1 MLNNNSEYIAASVA
15 FRGSIPIIMG
25 TRFDFLM
32 IGKDEVASRDIWN
45 WLCQEL
51 ERKDALL
58 NRFAPDSEVS
68 RVNKA
73 KVMQNSTIS
82 QELADLIR
90 IARDYWHRTGGLFDI
105 TKGGMKEVSLD
116 EENRI
121 SLRGHELDFGG
132 FAKGFLLKEL
142 KSKLVSSGIRTAFV
156 DFGDSSILALGR
168 HPFGDCW
175 KVGVKDPFGGA
186 VLGEIELRDQ
196 AMSTSGNTP
205 VYSSHIVNPKTGE
218 ADNSK
223 AVVTVVSD
231 DPLDAEV
238 LSTVA
243 IIASPEELEIVKKNF
258 PGTMFSIFRK

>member
-1 MLNNNSEYIAASVA
+1 ME
-15 FRGSIPIIMG
+15 
-25 TRFDFLM
+25 
-32 IGKDEVASRDIWN
+32 
-45 WLCQEL
+45 
-51 ERKDALL
+51 
-58 NRFAPDSEVS
+58 
-68 RVNKA
+68 
-73 KVMQNSTIS
+73 
-82 QELADLIR
+82 
-90 IARDYWHRTGGLFDI
+90 
-105 TKGGMKEVSLD
+105 EVSLD

-142 KSKLVSSGIRTAFV
+142 KSKLVSSGIWTAFV
-156 DFGDSSILALGR
+156 DFGDSSILALGH

-218 ADNSK
+218 ADNSRT
-223 AVVTVVSD
+223 VVTVVSD

-258 PGTMFSIFRK
+258 PGTMFSIFRE